1 VNAVATDQRDDY
13 RDRLVAAKLATVLVL
28 EKGKPATRLRR
39 KATGFSR
46 EEATAPPK
54 GKLLVRSS
62 YSSYA
67 TSETAR
73 SEKGILGRLLLAT
86 VVCTLLASVVAV
98 LTFPANSARGAA
110 TLPPNFVR
118 SQVVGGLANPTAMEF
133 APDGRL
139 FVAEQRGTLRVVKA
153 GGTLA
158 TFLNI
163 SGRVDSA
170 GERGML
176 GVAFDPNFSKNHY
189 VYLYYTQKETGT
201 TPAHNQVIRVTA
213 NGNRVR
219 EGSEKLILRL
229 NNLSRATN
237 HNGGAIH
244 FGRDGKLYVAVG
256 DNANGANAQSLR
268 NLKGKMLRINKD
280 GTIPQDNPFYDRAT
294 GTNRAIWALGL
305 RNPFSFAIQ
314 PQTTKMFIND
324 VGEGRWEEINR
335 GVAGANYGWPRYEG
349 SESDPRYRNPV
360 FAYRHGSTNATG
372 CAITG
377 GAFYNP
383 TTRQFPSSHVG
394 DYFFADFCSGWI
406 RKLDSATGAVTGFAT
421 GLSGPVDLKVSK
433 SGILY
438 YLSRGGGAGSVGKIR
453 YTGT

>member
-1 VNAVATDQRDDY
+1 M
-13 RDRLVAAKLATVLVL
+13 
-28 EKGKPATRLRR
+28 
-39 KATGFSR
+39 
-46 EEATAPPK
+46 
-54 GKLLVRSS
+54 
-62 YSSYA
+62 
-67 TSETAR
+67 
-73 SEKGILGRLLLAT
+73 
-86 VVCTLLASVVAV
+86 VVCTLLASVVGV
-98 LTFPANSARGAA
+98 LAFLPNSARGAA
-110 TLPPNFVR
+110 TLPPNFAR
-118 SQVVGGLANPTAMEF
+118 SQVVGGLVNPTTMEF

-170 GERGML
+170 GERGLL
-176 GVAFDPNFSKNHY
+176 GVAFDPNFSNNHY
-189 VYLYYTQKETGT
+189 VYLYFTHMATST
-201 TPAHNQVIRVTA
+201 TLAHNRVIRVTA

-229 NNLSRATN
+229 NNLSSATN

-244 FGRDGKLYVAVG
+244 FGRDGKLYVGVG

-280 GTIPQDNPFYDRAT
+280 GTIPRDNPLYDRAT
-294 GTNRAIWALGL
+294 GTNRTIWALGL

-314 PQTTKMFIND
+314 PHTHKMFIND
-324 VGEGRWEEINR
+324 VGEARWEEINR

-349 SESDPRYRNPV
+349 PESDPRYRNPV
-360 FAYRHGSTNATG
+360 FAYRHGSTNTTG

-394 DYFFADFCSGWI
+394 DYFFADLCSGWI
-406 RKLDSATGAVTGFAT
+406 RELDSATGAVSGFAT
-421 GLSGPVDLKVSK
+421 GLSRPVDLKVSK
-433 SGILY
+433 SGSLY